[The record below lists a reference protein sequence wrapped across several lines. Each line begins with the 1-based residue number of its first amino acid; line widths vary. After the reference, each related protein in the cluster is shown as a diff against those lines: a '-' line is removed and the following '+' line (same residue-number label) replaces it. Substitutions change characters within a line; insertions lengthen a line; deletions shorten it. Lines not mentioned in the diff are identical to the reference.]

1 MSDRAPAYVSAR
13 SADEILSNIRPTRIK
28 SESLRSLNIFLDE
41 LLWLILHSAR
51 SLATNRLKA
60 GLLQIMPSAVG
71 KDAVLEAEV
80 ELRAYRQRS
89 PHLGPEEPG
98 IKQADFPLQPTFEL
112 LRQKCEAYCT
122 LGDIEENVAVES
134 ALQEKMLGAGP
145 CAPKAEQVIP
155 AALYLTAILEHVC
168 EHVLNNVGQ
177 VVARDSSRGT
187 AYALDV
193 YTALCEDTAIY
204 PLFKTM
210 KVHGQIETQS
220 RAFRPSHGAS
230 SSISGGSRTRSI
242 SRIKPNEDL
251 APVRKMSILST
262 SSSIMPTTSSPTN
275 TSSLLFGRRPSA
287 DVVLATSHK
296 VVRSPSAVTQ
306 SSSSKSSLERTRS
319 SLERITGKKSLE
331 RSNSTREKSSRGIKL
346 FGKGGGR
353 NSSEDGLSSLLAPFP
368 SVSVKEVSDEL
379 LASSQS
385 DGTHRDTMVQQGP
398 KPESDAGD
406 ESDGLFAQDFDELM
420 RSGATMKVSLTPDRL
435 KTFEVFAKQKNQR
448 PRGRLQDSS
457 SSEPPP
463 VPALPTSYSPE
474 SSNMVLAPRT
484 SSTRRDV
491 DAILEADET
500 TTRSRTQ
507 SLAPQFLSEEPQIP
521 SAPVPPVPAVAGRSR
536 SQTESGTTRP
546 SIGTKPSNDPALL
559 RKASFNG
566 SSRTRSGSDTTPP
579 NEPSTRTRKVSEAP
593 RLATMAATP
602 TRKRGP
608 ARRRES
614 MDLDD
619 IINDPV
625 TPRRGS
631 SAMLVAKPAHQTA
644 NTRDLIDFLS
654 EGPPEPS
661 LYMARSASQGALDPT
676 GPSGK
681 SKPSGSSRWFK
692 RFVGGASTSGERSIS
707 VPEVPESAPA
717 TRILGKQRSEK
728 NLRGTST
735 SGLTAYGKVPPSPAL
750 SVDTGLHPHPSLN
763 LGRRVSPNR
772 KAVPAWNEDGTPR
785 PADPNQIQIQT
796 TLSPQRDVFGGS
808 GPHSEPARS
817 LSPASSKPSL
827 RRVPVPKLDDDTS
840 SRVDVSEHG
849 LQLIPEPVS
858 APKTPELGIS
868 KHERRRPEKILDPSV
883 KIQDKSRQATRP
895 ASPVGNVTPNQ
906 AAELRAAIAHAT
918 SADECRMLLDLVLG
932 QWGLGRHAPEPSAVP
947 PLSAG
952 CSEFDDADE
961 AMAVDMLLGE
971 GTVKPDRQWPLT
983 PKDSYPKLFEARVAG
998 SLRSSE

>member
-13 SADEILSNIRPTRIK
+13 SADEILSSIRPTRIK
-28 SESLRSLNIFLDE
+28 NESLRSLNIFLDE

-89 PHLGPEEPG
+89 PSLGPEEQG

-122 LGDIEENVAVES
+122 LGDLDENVAVES
-134 ALQEKMLGAGP
+134 ALQEKMLNAGP
-145 CAPKAEQVIP
+145 LAPKVEQIVP

-187 AYALDV
+187 AYSMDV

-210 KVHGQIETQS
+210 KVHEQIETQS
-220 RAFRPSHGAS
+220 RAFRPSHGGS

-242 SRIKPNEDL
+242 SRMKPSEDL
-251 APVRKMSILST
+251 GAARKMSAPT
-262 SSSIMPTTSSPTN
+262 SSSVMPTPSSPTN
-275 TSSLLFGRRPSA
+275 ASSSPFGQRPSA
-287 DVVLATSHK
+287 DAVLATSHQAA
-296 VVRSPSAVTQ
+296 RSPNAPTPG
-306 SSSSKSSLERTRS
+306 SSKSSLERTRS
-319 SLERITGKKSLE
+319 SLERITGKKSIE
-331 RSNSTREKSSRGIKL
+331 RSSSTRSRGIKL
-346 FGKGGGR
+346 FGKGSNR
-353 NSSEDGLSSLLAPFP
+353 NSSEDGPSNHMAPFP
-368 SVSVKEVSDEL
+368 SVSVREATDEQST
-379 LASSQS
+379 SSQS
-385 DGTHRDTMVQQGP
+385 DSTRRGTVSQQGP
-398 KPESDAGD
+398 NPGSDAGD
-406 ESDGLFAQDFDELM
+406 ESDGPFTQDFDELM

-435 KTFEVFAKQKNQR
+435 KTFEVLSKQKNQR
-448 PRGRLQDSS
+448 SRGQSTQDIPSS
-457 SSEPPP
+457 VSPP
-463 VPALPTSYSPE
+463 LPTPYSPD

-484 SSTRRDV
+484 SSARREV
-491 DAILEADET
+491 DAIMEADET
-500 TTRSRTQ
+500 AARSRTQ
-507 SLAPQFLSEEPQIP
+507 SLAPQFLSEEPPIP
-521 SAPVPPVPAVAGRSR
+521 AAPVPAVPAVAGRLR
-536 SQTESGTTRP
+536 SQTESGAARP
-546 SIGTKPSNDPALL
+546 SIGTKPSNAPGLL
-559 RKASFNG
+559 HKASFNG

-579 NEPSTRTRKVSEAP
+579 NEPSARTRKVSEAP
-593 RLATMAATP
+593 KLATMTTTP
-602 TRKRGP
+602 VRKRGP

-619 IINDPV
+619 IINGPV
-625 TPRRGS
+625 TPRRGGGG
-631 SAMLVAKPAHQTA
+631 AALVAKPAHQTA

-654 EGPPEPS
+654 EGPPEPPHHI
-661 LYMARSASQGALDPT
+661 ARSASQGTLDL
-676 GPSGK
+676 
-681 SKPSGSSRWFK
+681 SGSTPKTKSSGGGRWFK
-692 RFVGGASTSGERSIS
+692 RFVGGGSTSGERSLP
-707 VPEVPESAPA
+707 VPDAPEPASAA
-717 TRILGKQRSEK
+717 RILGKQRSEK

-735 SGLTAYGKVPPSPAL
+735 SGLASYGKVPPSPAL

-785 PADPNQIQIQT
+785 TVDPGQIQI
-796 TLSPQRDVFGGS
+796 TLSPQRDAFIIPGQQ
-808 GPHSEPARS
+808 SEPGRS

-827 RRVPVPKLDDDTS
+827 RRVPVPKLDGDTS
-840 SRVDVSEHG
+840 SRADVSEHG
-849 LQLIPEPVS
+849 LQLVPEPVS
-858 APKTPELGIS
+858 VPESPELGLS
-868 KHERRRPEKILDPSV
+868 KPERRRPEKIRNPSLASPKV
-883 KIQDKSRQATRP
+883 QDKSREATRP
-895 ASPVGNVTPNQ
+895 ASPVGNITPSQ

-932 QWGLGRHAPEPSAVP
+932 QWGLGRHDPEPLAVP

-952 CSEFDDADE
+952 CSDFDDTDE

-971 GTVKPDRQWPLT
+971 GTLKPERQWPLT
-983 PKDSYPKLFEARVAG
+983 PKDSHPKLFEARVAA